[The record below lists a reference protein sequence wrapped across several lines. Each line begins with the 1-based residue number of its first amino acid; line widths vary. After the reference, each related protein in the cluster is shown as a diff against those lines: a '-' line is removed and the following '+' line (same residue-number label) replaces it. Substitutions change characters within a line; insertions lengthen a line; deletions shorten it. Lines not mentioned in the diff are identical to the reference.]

1 MWLLRR
7 DFGRRVGIAIPVQL
21 RHFFEKPVWEGHC
34 NRPLIDDDVA
44 AGRLAIAV
52 DPPVPV
58 TSGYWLVKP
67 PGIETRRDIVAATQ
81 QVAG

>member
-1 MWLLRR
+1 LRSQ
-7 DFGRRVGIAIPVQL
+7 FGKGIAIG
-21 RHFFEKPVWEGHC
+21 RT
-34 NRPLIDDDVA
+34 PLIDDDVA